1 MALNNDEV
9 IDSNCCQNLGKPLNV
24 SIEEKEKKYE
34 YKNNAG
40 RTLIRCK
47 VDDCVNI
54 NNGKCDYLL
63 IDDTCRIA
71 YFIELKGS
79 DLNKAIDQIE
89 NTINHIA
96 NKLKNYEIR
105 IRIILS
111 RTNTTA
117 LESSKVKKFKM
128 YINKLNK
135 QNNKNISKN
144 VFICKSRQYTENV

>member
-1 MALNNDEV
+1 MVN
-9 IDSNCCQNLGKPLNV
+9 SNCCINLGNPLNV
-24 SIEEKEKKYE
+24 SIKEKGKKYE
-34 YKNNAG
+34 YKNNGG
-40 RTLIRCK
+40 RTLIKCK
-47 VDDCVNI
+47 VDECMNI

-63 IDDTCRIA
+63 IDDTCKIA

-79 DLNKAIDQIE
+79 DLNRAIDQIE
-89 NTINHIA
+89 NTICHIK

-111 RTNTTA
+111 RTNTIA

>member
-9 IDSNCCQNLGKPLNV
+9 IDSNCCQNLGNSSNV
-24 SIEEKEKKYE
+24 SIEEKGKKYE
-34 YKNNAG
+34 YKNNDG
-40 RTLIRCK
+40 RTLIKCK
-47 VDDCVNI
+47 VDGCMNI
-54 NNGKCDYLL
+54 NNKKCDYLL

-79 DLNKAIDQIE
+79 DINQAIDQIE
-89 NTINHIA
+89 NTICHIE

-111 RTNTTA
+111 RTNITA